1 MGFVPVTWP
10 FGGLM
15 SESPHVS
22 LTPETSQPYA
32 IDPTL
37 ATRRLQNNTQ
47 FAGRGATMA
56 YGGQTVPVA
65 DPNCNLTAFKT
76 SHTDTGRLCIGI
88 IMDGTPIANCY
99 RVHLEKGM
107 MPIMASTCSH
117 TSQSCLGA
125 TSINTYTPGTEVIV
139 MVHDKQHKGYII
151 GAIPSVLD
159 IGANARHDYISQAS
173 RKRVDDVHKKYIK
186 LPYGGQVVDGSNWR
200 PYDATMAGE
209 WGAITSTGAGVT
221 LDDFMVRMSINE
233 FCGVYGF
240 YHDQMLRVAGYN
252 FQLWTAGHERDA
264 YMDQAEYNDTQ
275 GYSPYP
281 WEAMGLLIPG
291 DMIQEYQ
298 PKDYQCTQAK
308 PYYAHWENKHE
319 FQQPYHRTQ
328 HFFGYLGQGN
338 RQVVHAPPAGI
349 KRWTYKGKVKG
360 PGDPPYDSGPQGEC
374 GGGATK
380 LTNFEAAPSIGLK
393 EENTSQDGRTF
404 IASAKGIVIAKR
416 MLLPMPQRLRRPE
429 DYNEGDEAEKNYKA
443 AGKYGEGPPHKITG
457 DIKTTDEKYPH
468 LQRASAIQDLHGY
481 LFNYAG
487 LHPFYW
493 HSKDYKTYEQSELK
507 YAEVNQ
513 RIQDFTALMG
523 SMYLPQIGL
532 RKLTIDHRYGPQDF
546 YETESFVSLLEDGGV
561 VIADGYGAEI
571 RMSAGCVFISAPG
584 DVWLK
589 GGRDVQTWAGSDA
602 IIRANNA
609 VDISATEKNVRIKA
623 ERNVLVLAGNETSDR
638 DGGILLESRAHGIEY
653 DFDDCG
659 DNIRFAGV
667 VLRAPHSNVIGL
679 AHQIY
684 LRTGGGESKPGDI
697 ILDASKG
704 EKDIITKS
712 HNMFNY
718 VHKKGA
724 IYHFFGEVH
733 GGFTSFS
740 NMFKE
745 DLSLLCGPVGT
756 EGDIFVNGNVL
767 CNGKLGYLATN
778 GHIITKIASKGA
790 IFVAPCDDECEQEVR
805 KAFDIF
811 TTLIEETVPDLG
823 DQINNI
829 QLEAVWYA
837 DRRAG
842 NDDTI
847 KKMQFSFRKEEDY
860 RISDFVLYEDRWQQ
874 MARMAAQNIKKW
886 TERPVANAVCS
897 ATYPFPGKK
906 WLVDEPSYAE
916 QDLSI
921 VEPHAGGLRD
931 KNRGESPN
939 LVDAYANPEFK
950 TPGGKKILNGL
961 YPIMPRN

>member
-1 MGFVPVTWP
+1 
-10 FGGLM
+10 M
-15 SESPHVS
+15 SDSPHVG
-22 LTPETSQPYA
+22 LTPDTSQPYA

-47 FAGRGATMA
+47 FAGRSTTMA
-56 YGGQTVPVA
+56 YGGQTTPVA

-76 SHTDTGRLCIGI
+76 SHVDTGRLCLGV
-88 IMDGTPIANCY
+88 IMDGTAIANCY

-107 MPIMASTCSH
+107 LPIMATTCSH

-125 TSINTYTPGTEVIV
+125 TAINTYTPGTQVIV
-139 MVHDKQHKGYII
+139 MVHDKQHRGYII
-151 GAIPSVLD
+151 GSIPSILD
-159 IGANARHDYISQAS
+159 IGKNVRHDYISQAS
-173 RKRVDDVHKKYIK
+173 RARVDDVHKKYIK
-186 LPYGGQVVDGSNWR
+186 MPGGGQIVDGSNWR

-209 WGAITSTGAGVT
+209 WGAITTTGAGVT

-291 DMIQEYQ
+291 DMIQEYKA
-298 PKDYQCTQAK
+298 KDYQCTQAK

-338 RQVVHAPPAGI
+338 RQVVHAPPEGI

-360 PGDPPYDSGPQGEC
+360 PGPPPYDSGPQGEC
-374 GGGATK
+374 GGGAAK
-380 LTNFEAAPSIGLK
+380 LTNFEAKPSIGLK

-443 AGKYGEGPPHKITG
+443 ASKYGKGPDHKITG
-457 DIKTTDEKYPH
+457 DIKTTDTKYPH

-493 HSKDYKTYEQSELK
+493 HAKDYKTYEQSDLK

-513 RIQDFTALMG
+513 RIQDFTMLMG

-584 DVWLK
+584 DIWLK
-589 GGRDVQTWAGSDA
+589 GGRDVQLWAGNDA
-602 IIRANNA
+602 IIRANQS
-609 VDISATEKNVRIKA
+609 VEISATEKNVRIKA
-623 ERNVLVLAGNETSDR
+623 ERNVLVFAGNETSDR
-638 DGGILLESRAHGIEY
+638 DGGILLESRAKGFEY
-653 DFDDCG
+653 DFEECG
-659 DNIRFAGV
+659 DKIRFCGV
-667 VLRAPHSNVIGL
+667 VSRAPFSNVVSL
-679 AHQIY
+679 AQNIY
-684 LRTGGGESKPGDI
+684 LRTGGGSIKEGDI
-697 ILDASKG
+697 TIDAAKG
-704 EKDIITKS
+704 KKDVIVKCDNFFEYLKS
-712 HNMFNY
+712 SGRHFM
-718 VHKKGA
+718 
-724 IYHFFGEVH
+724 FFGGQDV
-733 GGFTSFS
+733 GGTRRS
-740 NMFKE
+740 NMFSERFTLLTGPLGLDK
-745 DLSLLCGPVGT
+745 DL
-756 EGDIFVNGNVL
+756 IMNGNILCHGSVL
-767 CNGKLGYLATN
+767 VSK
-778 GHIITKIASKGA
+778 GHIVTQMAAKGA
-790 IFVAPCDDECEQEVR
+790 LFVAPCDEDCQDQVNEGIFMIRDLIDEILP
-805 KAFDIF
+805 KIGTDID
-811 TTLIEETVPDLG
+811 EKKVA
-823 DQINNI
+823 NM
-829 QLEAVWYA
+829 WYLA
-837 DRRAG
+837 KRAG
-842 NDDTI
+842 NDRVMTI
-847 KKMQFSFRKEEDY
+847 MEFSFRNEEDY
-860 RISDFVLYEDRWQQ
+860 KISDFVLYEDRWQQ

-886 TERPVANAVCS
+886 TERPVSNSVCT

-906 WLVDEPSYAE
+906 WLVDQPSYVE
-916 QDLSI
+916 QDLNI
-921 VEPHAGGLRD
+921 VEPHAGGYRD
-931 KNRGESPN
+931 KNRGVAPN
-939 LVDAYANPEFK
+939 LIDAYANPEFK
-950 TPGGKKILNGL
+950 APRGGKKALNGL
-961 YPIMPRN
+961 YPIMPRT